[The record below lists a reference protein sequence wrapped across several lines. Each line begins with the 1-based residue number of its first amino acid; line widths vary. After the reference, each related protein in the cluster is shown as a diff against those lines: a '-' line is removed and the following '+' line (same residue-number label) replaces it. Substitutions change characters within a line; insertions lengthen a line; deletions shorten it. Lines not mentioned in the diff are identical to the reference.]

1 MKLIYMD
8 QWESQPSL
16 TRRTRRH
23 NSWVWW
29 KLADCEQPRA
39 ISIAYV
45 GKLKLYA
52 AHPHILSSLSP
63 EAFQILS
70 HYESYHRVCREAR
83 AHDHHFCSP
92 NVMHIPKQVR
102 RRQGKCKVEASVRY
116 AIRESLGRG
125 TSLIIVRWVKE
136 FDTILGRIDCS
147 KINVG
152 VRISSR
158 NKDRSCHYSKASGLE
173 F

>member
-1 MKLIYMD
+1 MVRTGWLSLDSTRANHHLYTDRRNTIDYDKQDCEMILIHMD
-8 QWESQPSL
+8 QWESQPSP

-23 NSWVWW
+23 NSWVRW

-70 HYESYHRVCREAR
+70 HYESYHRVCRETR
-83 AHDHHFCSP
+83 AHYHHFCSP
-92 NVMHIPKQVR
+92 NVMHILKQVR

-125 TSLIIVRWVKE
+125 TSLIIV
-136 FDTILGRIDCS
+136 
-147 KINVG
+147 
-152 VRISSR
+152 
-158 NKDRSCHYSKASGLE
+158 
-173 F
+173 